1 MKLIKRLTDNY
12 KKLPSS
18 NIGKLFT
25 VIDLEIENL
34 KDTLKTVELYRKIDN
49 AIGVTLDNMG
59 KNVGQER
66 GALDDVSYRLL
77 LKVKVRANISGGQT
91 ETLNE
96 ISTVLLGDNFIQ
108 TREVW
113 NDASYGNEPAAVEL
127 RYINFF
133 NQIKDQY
140 QNIEEDMTYLDGTYA
155 LDGSIAL
162 DGGLTFFYSDYEQK
176 IIDAMIQAR
185 QMINYVKA
193 GGVAAHWCEP
203 IAITTGILTTVGIT
217 RITALGTF
225 PTITDI
231 GFGTNGHDHATGDI
245 LTPDISATV
254 APGEVLK
261 KSVESFQLLDIDT
274 AETLGTLDFS
284 EGNGSSI
291 SAYGL
296 YEGSNLIALF
306 YATPSPKT
314 TDTRLS
320 IAWYQDF

>member
-108 TREVW
+108 AREVW
-113 NDASYGNEPAAVEL
+113 NDVSYGNEPAAVEL

-155 LDGSIAL
+155 LDGAIAL

-203 IAITTGILTTVGIT
+203 IAITTGILTDVGLD
-217 RITALGTF
+217 RIVALGTF
-225 PTITDI
+225 PTITHI

-245 LTPDISATV
+245 LTPNISATV
-254 APGEVLK
+254 VPGEVINK
-261 KSVESFQLLDIDT
+261 TIESFQLLDIDT
-274 AETLGTLDFS
+274 AETFGTLDFS
-284 EGNGSSI
+284 EGNGNSI
-291 SAYGL
+291 STYGL